1 MRHSHEDLESENLT
15 PLDGLSD
22 VHLEFD
28 GMRAHSGSPN
38 GDFTFRFVQRR
49 DGQEKIIA
57 TMTFPIRDNHDG
69 HPGMMARAYDQ
80 MIMVLR
86 QGLFNAAK
94 MRNYYRHEASQR
106 YPRGMFRP
114 PPTVTDANG

>member
-1 MRHSHEDLESENLT
+1 MRHTHDDLDSDNLT
-15 PLDGLSD
+15 PMDGLSD
-22 VHLEFD
+22 IHLEFD

-57 TMTFPIRDNHDG
+57 TMTFPVRDSHDG

-80 MIMVLR
+80 LITVLR
-86 QGLFNAAK
+86 QGLYSANK
-94 MRNYYRHEASQR
+94 MRSHYRNEAALH
-106 YPRGMFRP
+106 YPAFPKARP
-114 PPTVTDANG
+114 